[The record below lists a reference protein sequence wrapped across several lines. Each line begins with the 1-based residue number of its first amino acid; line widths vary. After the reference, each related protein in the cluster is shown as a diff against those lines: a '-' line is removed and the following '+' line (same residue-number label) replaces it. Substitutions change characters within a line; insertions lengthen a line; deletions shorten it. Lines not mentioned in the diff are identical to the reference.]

1 MEYINL
7 DAQVGN
13 LSGVLSPARYLE
25 HLPSLADDLPAG
37 ARRFATAPEHYDFSS
52 KRCVKDLEVQHIRG
66 VGADDQQMEIQ
77 FRHNCWKHVEDLV
90 IRYTGVSSFDGV
102 SIEDNDWVTVGTAIL
117 DEVCPTSTAAVTRSR
132 SGTAHSPSSAV
143 ISSRYGPRLTAPTIH
158 IRSKADQDPAEWLPP
173 SPEALCRYG
182 AEWGATK
189 LWGLAVD
196 EAERDRLWDIAAGCG
211 GTDVEFTP
219 AP

>member
-1 MEYINL
+1 MNLRADSMEVVRRFVGQQSHERERRAMEYINL

-77 FRHNCWKHVEDLV
+77 FRHNCWKHEEDLV
-90 IRYTGVSSFDGV
+90 IRYIGVSSFDGG
-102 SIEDNDWVTVGTAIL
+102 SIEDNDWATVGTVIL
-117 DEVCPTSTAAVTRSR
+117 DEVLPHQNGCSHEIAFWNGSLTVVCRDLVATWTAA
-132 SGTAHSPSSAV
+132 
-143 ISSRYGPRLTAPTIH
+143 
-158 IRSKADQDPAEWLPP
+158 D
-173 SPEALCRYG
+173 C
-182 AEWGATK
+182 
-189 LWGLAVD
+189 
-196 EAERDRLWDIAAGCG
+196 
-211 GTDVEFTP
+211 TDNS
-219 AP
+219 